1 MIEMIIQ
8 IILLIVGFIILIKG
22 ADYFVDGATSI
33 ADVLKV
39 PSLIIGLTI
48 VAFGTS
54 APEAAVSTAAALA
67 GSNAIAISNVVGS
80 NIFNILFILGVC
92 SLVSTMQVDK
102 NLTRKDLPFLL
113 LTSILLTGIVFL
125 TWQINRIAALL
136 FLVLIIAYVAFLVI
150 HAKKSTASNIVE
162 KPKYSLPKSII
173 IVIISLVGII
183 IGAQLVVDSSRFI
196 ALSFGMSETL
206 VGLTIVSIGTS
217 LPELVTSLTAI
228 KKGENNIAI
237 GNIVG
242 SNIFN
247 ILFIL
252 GLSGLIHPI
261 SVGHNMIIDLGVMII
276 ATIALYIFSVA
287 DDKLDKK
294 EGIVFIAMFIIYM
307 AFIIM
312 RN

>member
-1 MIEMIIQ
+1 MFKMIIQ
-8 IILLIVGFIILIKG
+8 IILLLIGFVLLIKG

-54 APEAAVSTAAALA
+54 APEAAVSTAAAIS

-80 NIFNILFILGVC
+80 NIFNILFIIGIC
-92 SLVSTMQVDK
+92 ALVGTMKVDPK
-102 NLTRKDLPFLL
+102 LIRKDMPFLVIV
-113 LTSILLTGIVFL
+113 SILLTVIVYL
-125 TWQINRIAALL
+125 TWQISRISALI
-136 FLVLIIAYVAFLVI
+136 FLIFIVAYVTYLVYD
-150 HAKKSTASNIVE
+150 AKKSPASKVVE
-162 KPKYSLPKSII
+162 KPKYSLPISLII
-173 IVIISLVGII
+173 AIISLAGII
-183 IGAQLVVDSSRFI
+183 IGAQLVVDSSRYI
-196 ALSFGMSETL
+196 AISFGMSETL

-242 SNIFN
+242 SNLFN

-252 GLSGLIHPI
+252 GLSGIIHPI
-261 SVGHNMIIDLGVMII
+261 AVGHNMIIDLLVMII
-276 ATIALYIFSVA
+276 ATVVLYVFGLT
-287 DDKLDKK
+287 DHELDKK
-294 EGIVFIAMFIIYM
+294 EGIILIAMFLVYM
-307 AFIIM
+307 AFIII